1 MLTLILS
8 AIVRPFVC
16 FSGKLKT
23 RVCGEE
29 EGDKERKEK
38 ERKRQRG
45 NLCQRGDCRRL
56 VAAERVSEHERERE
70 RESVVWASV

>member
-8 AIVRPFVC
+8 AIVRPYAC

-29 EGDKERKEK
+29 AGDKERKEK
-38 ERKRQRG
+38 KKGKDREG
-45 NLCQRGDCRRL
+45 IF
-56 VAAERVSEHERERE
+56 ASAEI
-70 RESVVWASV
+70 VVGL